1 MLYFANLPFRYPINP
16 ILYILILIPLIN
28 TFLCKI
34 PLAVFIIYL
43 FKLASHVF
51 DYFVEKKEEANVKE
65 GLSQGTVKAY
75 QEVKTTC
82 IDLKDR
88 VCEYGKELV
97 RSLEGKQ
104 HATEVR
110 ESPKEF
116 TVLMDAP
123 GMKKEDF
130 KVEVDGTTLLISGN
144 RMASENAEEKTIYSE
159 RVYGDFSK
167 RVPLDQVADMTSAVA
182 KYDNGILTMT
192 IPKKTEVVSEK
203 KDIKIDWSVC

>member
-1 MLYFANLPFRYPINP
+1 MLYFANLPFSYPINP
-16 ILYILILIPLIN
+16 ILYILLLIPFIN

-65 GLSQGTVKAY
+65 GLSQSTVKAY

-82 IDLKDR
+82 IDLKER

-104 HATEVR
+104 HATEVS
-110 ESPKEF
+110 ESPEEF
-116 TVLMDAP
+116 TGLMDAP
-123 GMKKEDF
+123 GMKKEEIKISTENNMLVIEGERKKELCKDDEQNKYHF
-130 KVEVDGTTLLISGN
+130 MERHYGSFHREVTIPVNANAESICATYENGVLKVCIPKVEQPIH
-144 RMASENAEEKTIYSE
+144 
-159 RVYGDFSK
+159 
-167 RVPLDQVADMTSAVA
+167 
-182 KYDNGILTMT
+182 
-192 IPKKTEVVSEK
+192 KKQITVK
-203 KDIKIDWSVC
+203 